1 MTKKRGLG
9 KGLAALIPNE
19 PIIDLIEEDKE
30 ANLVKN
36 IDISSI
42 FPNKEQPRKEFDD
55 SLLEEL
61 KESIKQHGVLQPIIV
76 RERETGYE
84 IVAGE
89 RRWRAAKTA
98 GLKEIPCVVMEI
110 DDEEA
115 VKLALIEN
123 LQRDDLNPVEEA
135 NAFKKLIEDYNL
147 THEEV
152 AKSLGKSRS
161 YITNSIRLLNL
172 DKEIIELLED
182 GQITSGHGRALLSI
196 KDSKERKKIAKQ
208 ILEDKL
214 NVRDTEK
221 IVKGKRKKKSI
232 KKKEEDL
239 FVKEVEEKLM
249 NRLGTKV
256 TLDLKKDKGTIQIEF
271 YGDEDLERILELII
285 G

>member
-123 LQRDDLNPVEEA
+123 LQRDDLNPMEEA